1 MQNSAC
7 YPCRVPQRPRT
18 ASTLPW
24 QPAHPGVGMG
34 CAGQLIGH
42 DALRTNALPSPLTYK
57 MRRFMFVL
65 RTKLQPLGL
74 KVARKNEEE
83 VEKGFGVGGG
93 PVCARSALS
102 GVRASLNAR
111 RMPLAARQLFVL

>member
-1 MQNSAC
+1 
-7 YPCRVPQRPRT
+7 
-18 ASTLPW
+18 
-24 QPAHPGVGMG
+24 MG

-42 DALRTNALPSPLTYK
+42 DALRTNALPSVATHVQDE
-57 MRRFMFVL
+57 RFMFVL

>member
-1 MQNSAC
+1 
-7 YPCRVPQRPRT
+7 
-18 ASTLPW
+18 
-24 QPAHPGVGMG
+24 MG

-42 DALRTNALPSPLTYK
+42 DALRTNALPSVATHVQDEEVYVRK
-57 MRRFMFVL
+57 VL